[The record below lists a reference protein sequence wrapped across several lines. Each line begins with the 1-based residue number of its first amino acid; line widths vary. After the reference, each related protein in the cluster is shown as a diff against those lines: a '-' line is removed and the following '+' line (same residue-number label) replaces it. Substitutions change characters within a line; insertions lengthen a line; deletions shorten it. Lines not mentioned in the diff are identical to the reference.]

1 MISDFD
7 FRLYFGC
14 LLDNDKFWERALLPS
29 ATVESVLSASSSLA
43 NDALKVKKDANYRWS
58 LAAKCPRISDG
69 ILMADCWRIAGH
81 FSGLA
86 VQVFVKK
93 FAWNR
98 KVRLLPYDT
107 IIRQQLYWSE
117 GYFSKLLSSTIYN
130 LPQPAVQFTNE
141 TTFTFTCSASVDC

>member
-43 NDALKVKKDANYRWS
+43 NDALKVKKDAIYRWS

-86 VQVFVKK
+86 VLVFLKK
-93 FAWNR
+93 FAWNA
-98 KVRLLPYDT
+98 KVRLLHYDT
-107 IIRQQLYWSE
+107 ITRQ
-117 GYFSKLLSSTIYN
+117 
-130 LPQPAVQFTNE
+130 
-141 TTFTFTCSASVDC
+141 